1 MQSALLNPLRPAMW
15 DITQA
20 PASKGGAVVRLGKRH
35 VRIAEI
41 ESVALE
47 EVQDRNTQGAVLG
60 AVAFMCFATLL
71 SYLVIDAG
79 WRPRFL
85 LGSGFLS
92 FLGCTAFIEMAKL
105 KTLSLY
111 EMFVT
116 LKSGEKIV
124 FTSMDRADIET
135 LALRITALQARGG

>member
-1 MQSALLNPLRPAMW
+1 MW
-15 DITQA
+15 DITPA
-20 PASKGGAVVRLGKRH
+20 PAAKGGAVVRLGKRH
-35 VRIAEI
+35 VRIADI
-41 ESVALE
+41 DSVALE
-47 EVQDRNTQGAVLG
+47 EIRDDHTQGIVLG
-60 AVAFMCFATLL
+60 AIAFMCFATFI

-92 FLGCTAFIEMAKL
+92 FLGCVSFIEMRTL
-105 KTLSLY
+105 KTLHLF
-111 EMFVT
+111 EMLVT